1 MEPKLTDLQLAIM
14 KALWARGEATVV
26 GVHEELRRK
35 RRITES
41 TVATLLGRLEDRGI
55 VDHREEGRRY
65 VYRPVI
71 AEDHVRQ
78 SLVADF
84 AGRVQGLFSED
95 TAGLVSRLLSARDVK
110 AEELAEIRDIV
121 ERMQREAANDETDG

>member
-1 MEPKLTDLQLAIM
+1 M
-14 KALWARGEATVV
+14 
-26 GVHEELRRK
+26 HEELRRQ

-41 TVATLLGRLEDRGI
+41 TVATLLGRLESRGV

-65 VYRPVI
+65 VYLPAI

-95 TAGLVSRLLSARDVK
+95 TAGIEVRGGRSGDMNVSLAR
-110 AEELAEIRDIV
+110 
-121 ERMQREAANDETDG
+121 G

>member
-1 MEPKLTDLQLAIM
+1 MEPRLTDLQLAIM
-14 KALWARGEATVV
+14 KVLWARGEATVV
-26 GVHEELRRK
+26 DVHEELRRK

-41 TVATLLGRLEDRGI
+41 TVATLLRRLEDRGL

-65 VYRPVI
+65 VYLPGI

-84 AGRVQGLFSED
+84 SGRVQGLFSED

-121 ERMQREAANDETDG
+121 ERMQREAARDGTDG